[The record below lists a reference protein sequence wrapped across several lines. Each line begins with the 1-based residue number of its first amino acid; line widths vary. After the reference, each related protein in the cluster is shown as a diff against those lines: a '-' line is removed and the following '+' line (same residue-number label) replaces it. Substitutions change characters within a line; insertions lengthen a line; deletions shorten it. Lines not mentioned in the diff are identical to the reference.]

1 MPTYQFR
8 NKTTGVEWEKEMK
21 MSELDDYKKENDC
34 RIVVSAPQIISGHGE
49 GRLKTTDAFNDKLKE
64 IKKKAGKHST
74 IGDSIK

>member
-34 RIVVSAPQIISGHGE
+34 SIVVSAPRIISGHGE
-49 GRLKTTDAFNDKLKE
+49 GRLKTTNAFNDRLKE
-64 IKKKAGKHST
+64 MHKHAGRHST
-74 IGDSIK
+74 MSDSIK